1 MIFGKMSLWRSDIT
15 MKILKNRIKPL
26 FIPALLLW
34 VTAGIIHFVSTLY
47 YGVYNDYRSMA
58 YILIFIGLFLILI
71 ERYLLEKATK
81 KELIGLGLT
90 FLLSIL
96 SLLWVIYFL

>member
-34 VTAGIIHFVSTLY
+34 ITAGIIHFFSTLY
-47 YGVYNDYRSMA
+47 YGVYNDYRFMA
-58 YILIFIGLFLILI
+58 YILIVIGFSLALI
-71 ERYLLEKATK
+71 ERYLLKKASK

-90 FLLSIL
+90 FSLSIA